1 MITHRSCL
9 EALAEP
15 DAAEA
20 FDFVACLWLL
30 PINAV
35 QKAERVGLDHNLQT
49 WHDYAEDLHHMLMGN
64 YRLPSSMMPDD
75 GRIAGVTE
83 RAVQEKMD
91 I

>member
-15 DAAEA
+15 CASEA

-30 PINAV
+30 PYNV
-35 QKAERVGLDHNLQT
+35 HQKAQRIGMDHHLQA
-49 WHDYAEDLHHMLMGN
+49 WLDYAEDLNHMLMSN
-64 YRLPSSMMPDD
+64 YKLPKGWETDD

-83 RAVQEKMD
+83 RAVQESLSL
-91 I
+91 

>member
-15 DAAEA
+15 QAADA
-20 FDFVACLWLL
+20 FDFLADLWLL
-30 PINAV
+30 PYNV
-35 QKAERVGLDHNLQT
+35 NQKAQRVGVEYHLQT
-49 WHDYAEDLHHMLMGN
+49 WHDYAEDLHHMLMDN

>member
-15 DAAEA
+15 QAAEA

-30 PINAV
+30 PINVV
-35 QKAERVGLDHNLQT
+35 QRNGLEGLGYHLQV
-49 WHDYAEDLHHMLMGN
+49 WRDYAEDLNHMMMDN
-64 YRLPSSMMPDD
+64 YRLPKGWETDD

-83 RAVQEKMD
+83 RAVQESLD
-91 I
+91 L

>member
-1 MITHRSCL
+1 MITHASAL

-15 DAAEA
+15 QAADA
-20 FDFVACLWLL
+20 FDYLADLWLL
-30 PINAV
+30 PHNV
-35 QKAERVGLDHNLQT
+35 HQKARREGVEHRLQV
-49 WHDYAEDLHHMLMGN
+49 WHDWAVDLSFMLMGN

-91 I
+91 L